1 MESIIQH
8 HEVAAA
14 FIARVFLGFLF
25 FFQGYDAVFNIKVKN
40 VIETY
45 EASFLQKGIP
55 RFVTVAGSWFTSYVE
70 LIGGFLL
77 IVGLFEYYSLYL
89 LGINL
94 LIVNVAFGI
103 SNPMWDMK
111 YVSPRLALLLF
122 LLIIPATWNVW
133 SLDNLILNFKN

>member
-8 HEVAAA
+8 HEVVAA
-14 FIARVFLGFLF
+14 FIARVFLGSLF

-55 RFVTVAGSWFTSYVE
+55 RFVTVCGSWFTSYVE
-70 LIGGFLL
+70 LRGGFLL

-94 LIVNVAFGI
+94 LIVNVVFGI

-122 LLIIPATWNVW
+122 LLIIPATWNMW
-133 SLDNLILNFKN
+133 SLDNLILNLKN